1 MVGLNGNAFSII
13 GAFSKAARAQ
23 HWSGNEIKA
32 VTDEAMSGDYSH
44 LLATILA
51 NVVSPDE
58 AEQARDDESLT
69 SVVDE
74 DGAE

>member
-32 VTDEAMSGDYSH
+32 VTDEAMSGDYNH
-44 LLATILA
+44 LMATIMD
-51 NVVSPDE
+51 NVVSPEDG
-58 AEQARDDESLT
+58 DDE
-69 SVVDE
+69 
-74 DGAE
+74 